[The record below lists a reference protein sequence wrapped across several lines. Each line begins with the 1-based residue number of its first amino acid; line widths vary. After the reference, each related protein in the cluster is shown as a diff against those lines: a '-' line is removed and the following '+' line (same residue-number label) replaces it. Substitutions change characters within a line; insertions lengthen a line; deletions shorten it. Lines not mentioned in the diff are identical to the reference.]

1 MAKNDRFIQKAIEHR
16 GALRRYVMQEYGEEG
31 FDKKGRIKTSVLK
44 DIERNGTE
52 KEKKRAFLAQTLRR
66 LHKT

>member
-1 MAKNDRFIQKAIEHR
+1 MAKNDRFIQEAIRKR
-16 GALRRYVMQEYGEEG
+16 GALREYVMREYGSEG
-31 FDKKGRIKTSVLK
+31 FDKKGRIKTEVLK